1 MSEKRLKQIQQ
12 KANECFPDDR
22 DADKYTGFVFGAMW
36 ADKTPESD
44 NQWHDVND
52 KVDPTKDCID
62 KNKAIMY
69 IDGDRD
75 IYVTSI
81 DTIENVYL
89 TFDKFV
95 KLNDV
100 RYWAYARAFVP
111 NAIFDKLSQLAM
123 EDNRDEE

>member
-1 MSEKRLKQIQQ
+1 MNEKRDKQIKQI
-12 KANECFPDDR
+12 ANELFPDDR
-22 DADKYTGFVFGAMW
+22 DVDKYTGFIFGAMW
-36 ADKTPESD
+36 SDKNPDSD
-44 NQWHDVND
+44 NEWHDVND

-62 KNKAIMY
+62 KHNAIMY

-75 IYVTSI
+75 IFTTSI
-81 DTIENVYL
+81 YIIKNVYL

-111 NAIFDKLSQLAM
+111 NAIYGKLLQETM

>member
-1 MSEKRLKQIQQ
+1 MSEKRDKQI
-12 KANECFPDDR
+12 KKFANELFPDDR
-22 DADKYTGFVFGAMW
+22 DVDKYTGFIFGAMW
-36 ADKTPESD
+36 ADKNPD
-44 NQWHDVND
+44 NDNEWHDVR
-52 KVDPTKDCID
+52 VDPTKDCVD
-62 KNKAIMY
+62 GSNGIMC

-75 IYVTSI
+75 IFTTTI
-81 DTIENVYL
+81 DTIEDGYL

-111 NAIFDKLSQLAM
+111 NYIYAKLFQEAM

>member
-1 MSEKRLKQIQQ
+1 MSEKRDKQIKQI
-12 KANECFPDDR
+12 ANELFPDDR
-22 DADKYTGFVFGAMW
+22 DVDKYTGFIFGAMW
-36 ADKTPESD
+36 ADKTPDSD

-62 KNKAIMY
+62 GSNAIIY

-81 DTIENVYL
+81 YIIKNVYL
-89 TFDKFV
+89 TFDNFV
-95 KLNDV
+95 GMCDA

-111 NAIFDKLSQLAM
+111 NAIYDKLSQ
-123 EDNRDEE
+123 

>member
-1 MSEKRLKQIQQ
+1 MSEKRDKQIKQI
-12 KANECFPDDR
+12 ANELFPDDK
-22 DADKYTGFVFGAMW
+22 DVDKYTAFMFGTIW
-36 ADKTPESD
+36 ADKNPDSD
-44 NQWHDVND
+44 NEWHDVND

-62 KNKAIMY
+62 KSNGIMY

-75 IYVTSI
+75 IFTTTI
-81 DTIENVYL
+81 DTIEDGYL

-95 KLNDV
+95 ELNDV

-111 NAIFDKLSQLAM
+111 DAIYAKLFQEAM

>member
-1 MSEKRLKQIQQ
+1 MNRIEQIKQI
-12 KANECFPDDR
+12 ANELFPDDR
-22 DADKYTGFVFGAMW
+22 DVDKYTGFILRAMW

-52 KVDPTKDCID
+52 KVDPTKDCI
-62 KNKAIMY
+62 NKSNAIMY
-69 IDGDRD
+69 IDSNRD

-100 RYWAYARAFVP
+100 CYWTYVRALVP
-111 NAIFDKLSQLAM
+111 DVIYDKLFQEVM

>member
-1 MSEKRLKQIQQ
+1 MSEQRDKQREQI
-12 KANECFPDDR
+12 ASELCPDDR
-22 DADKYTGFVFGAMW
+22 DVDKYTGCVFGAMW
-36 ADKTPESD
+36 ADKAPESD

-111 NAIFDKLSQLAM
+111 NAIYAKLFQEAM

>member
-1 MSEKRLKQIQQ
+1 MNRIEQIKQI
-12 KANECFPDDR
+12 ANELFPDDR
-22 DADKYTGFVFGAMW
+22 DADKYTGFIFGAMW
-36 ADKTPESD
+36 ADKNPESD
-44 NQWHDVND
+44 NEWHDVSD
-52 KVDPTKDCID
+52 KVDPTKDCI
-62 KNKAIMY
+62 NKSNTIIY

-75 IYVTSI
+75 IFTTSI

-111 NAIFDKLSQLAM
+111 NAIYAKLFQEAM

>member
-1 MSEKRLKQIQQ
+1 MSEKRDKQIKQI
-12 KANECFPDDR
+12 ANELFPDDR
-22 DADKYTGFVFGAMW
+22 DVDKYTGFIFGAMW
-36 ADKTPESD
+36 ADKTPDSD

-62 KNKAIMY
+62 GSNAIIY

-81 DTIENVYL
+81 YIIKNVYL
-89 TFDKFV
+89 TFDNFV
-95 KLNDV
+95 GMCDV

>member
-1 MSEKRLKQIQQ
+1 MSEQRDKQIKQI
-12 KANECFPDDR
+12 ANELFPDDR
-22 DADKYTGFVFGAMW
+22 DVDKYTGFIFGAMW
-36 ADKTPESD
+36 ADKNPESD
-44 NQWHDVND
+44 NEWHDVSD
-52 KVDPTKDCID
+52 KVDPTKDCI
-62 KNKAIMY
+62 NKSNTIIY

-75 IYVTSI
+75 IFTTSI

-111 NAIFDKLSQLAM
+111 NAIYAKLFQEAM

>member
-1 MSEKRLKQIQQ
+1 MSEKRDKQIKQIA
-12 KANECFPDDR
+12 KELYPDDK
-22 DADKYTGFVFGAMW
+22 DVDKYTAFMFGTIW
-36 ADKTPESD
+36 ADKNPASD
-44 NQWHDVND
+44 NEWHSVSD

-62 KNKAIMY
+62 GSNGIIY

-75 IYVTSI
+75 IFTTTI
-81 DTIENVYL
+81 DTIEDGYL

-95 KLNDV
+95 KLKDV

-111 NAIFDKLSQLAM
+111 KYIYAKLFQEAM